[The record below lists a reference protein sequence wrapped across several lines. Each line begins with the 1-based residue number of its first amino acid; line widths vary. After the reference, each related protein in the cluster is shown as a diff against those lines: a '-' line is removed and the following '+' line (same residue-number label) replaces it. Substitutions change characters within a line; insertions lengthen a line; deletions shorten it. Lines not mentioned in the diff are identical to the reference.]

1 MSYDSAF
8 PAIDS
13 TTTRQL
19 ARQTP
24 GSIDIA
30 AITGNIRTAEVN
42 SLYQALNTAD
52 MNSQAALTYGMYL
65 SRNHTIANIASDLTE
80 ENKKVIGGMKDTV
93 TRQYEINEWQAQNKL
108 DTLFFLQTSFL
119 YFVFV
124 VILTVLERYGI
135 INSMSFY
142 IVSGIGL
149 LILIGILWNRST
161 YTERSRDK
169 RHWNRRYIGL
179 DQDLS
184 AKNQCAS

>member
-8 PAIDS
+8 PAVDS

-19 ARQTP
+19 AAQAP
-24 GSIDIA
+24 GSVDISS
-30 AITGNIRTAEVN
+30 ITRSIRDAEVN
-42 SLYQALNTAD
+42 SLYQSLNTAD
-52 MNSQAALTYGMYL
+52 MNSQSALTYGMYL
-65 SRNHTIANIASDLTE
+65 SRNNTIANIASDLTE
-80 ENKKVIGGMKDTV
+80 ENKKVVGGLKDTV

-108 DTLFFLQTSFL
+108 DTLFFFQTSFL
-119 YFVFV
+119 FFVFV
-124 VILTVLERYGI
+124 VVLILLERFGI
-135 INSMSFY
+135 INNMTFY
-142 IVSGIGL
+142 IVSGFAL

-169 RHWNRRYIGL
+169 RHWNRRFIGL